1 MKNFFAILVLSLL
14 LGCFPPGETTGG
26 LQKYQYSAVESMVDD
41 KYWIKGWDSE
51 DAMTGAKAHC
61 SKVGGS
67 FQIVKMK
74 PGTDTKRATLTF
86 KCQTNL

>member
-1 MKNFFAILVLSLL
+1 MKNFFAILVLCLL

-51 DAMTGAKAHC
+51 DAITGAKAHC
-61 SKVGGS
+61 AKVGGS
-67 FQIVKMK
+67 FLMVEMIGSTSRKSAK
-74 PGTDTKRATLTF
+74 LIF
-86 KCQTNL
+86 KCQS